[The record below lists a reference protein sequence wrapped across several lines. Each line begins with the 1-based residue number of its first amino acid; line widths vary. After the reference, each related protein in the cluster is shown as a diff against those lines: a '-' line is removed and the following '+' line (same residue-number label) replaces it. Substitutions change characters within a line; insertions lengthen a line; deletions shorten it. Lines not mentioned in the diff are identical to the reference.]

1 MSQQLLRDSPGPAA
15 DAGDAPDP
23 GRDEVRDPL
32 PAAGRTTAPAAVGR
46 GPAGPPAVARLARTG
61 RVLLKSPGLV
71 LAVLVIAVVILW
83 AVIPG
88 AFTHW
93 PPDTGVPSARLKPP
107 SAEHWFGTD
116 SLGRDL
122 FSRVVHGSATSLAAT
137 AVAVAVG
144 LVAGSL
150 LGLLAGFLRGWVDD
164 AIMRVMDVLLAIPSL
179 LLSLALITVL
189 GFGTVNIA
197 IAVGI
202 ASVANFAR
210 IMRAESLRV
219 GSAVYVEAARSSG
232 VRWHGILLR
241 HVLPNAAGPVL
252 ALSALEFGMAV
263 LSISSLSFLGFGAP
277 PPAAEWGSLV
287 AGGRDYLVAAWWL
300 VTLPGL
306 VIAAVVLSTNR
317 ISHAFQDPERNRT

>member
-1 MSQQLLRDSPGPAA
+1 MTQQLVRETRSEAGSGAGEQAARPEASVPISPAA
-15 DAGDAPDP
+15 
-23 GRDEVRDPL
+23 
-32 PAAGRTTAPAAVGR
+32 APASV
-46 GPAGPPAVARLARTG
+46 PWAGARFAAARRFLA
-61 RVLLKSPGLV
+61 KPGLV
-71 LAVLVIAVVILW
+71 LSVLVLALVILW
-83 AVIPG
+83 ALMPA

-93 PPDTGVPSARLKPP
+93 PPDTGVPSSRLKPP

-144 LVAGSL
+144 LVAGSA
-150 LGLLAGFLRGWVDD
+150 LGLLAGSIRGWVDD

-189 GFGTVNIA
+189 GFGTINIA

-210 IMRAESLRV
+210 IMRAETLRV
-219 GSAVYVEAARSSG
+219 STAVYVEAARSSG
-232 VRWHGILLR
+232 VRWHSILLR

-277 PPAAEWGSLV
+277 PPSAEWGSLV

-300 VTLPGL
+300 VTLPGV

-317 ISHAFQDPERNRT
+317 ISHAFQDSERNGR

>member
-1 MSQQLLRDSPGPAA
+1 MDPVGVDSTGDVAAPGGQEGA
-15 DAGDAPDP
+15 
-23 GRDEVRDPL
+23 RS
-32 PAAGRTTAPAAVGR
+32 AVGPSATATTHLGR
-46 GPAGPPAVARLARTG
+46 AARLRRSG
-61 RVLLKSPGLV
+61 LGLLSRGVFKTPGLV
-71 LAVLVIAVVILW
+71 LAVIVVGAVILW
-83 AVIPG
+83 AVVPG

-107 SAEHWFGTD
+107 STEHWFGTD

-144 LVAGSL
+144 LVAGSV

>member
-15 DAGDAPDP
+15 DALGATYP
-23 GRDEVRDPL
+23 GREEAGE
-32 PAAGRTTAPAAVGR
+32 PAAGAGQTSAAAAVVPGKAA
-46 GPAGPPAVARLARTG
+46 PSAVARLARTA
-61 RVLLKSPGLV
+61 RVLPKSPGLV

>member
-1 MSQQLLRDSPGPAA
+1 MTQQLVRETRALDGSGTGHQAPKPEASVPVPPAA
-15 DAGDAPDP
+15 RAS
-23 GRDEVRDPL
+23 
-32 PAAGRTTAPAAVGR
+32 
-46 GPAGPPAVARLARTG
+46 ARRAFARRFLG
-61 RVLLKSPGLV
+61 NPGLV
-71 LAVLVIAVVILW
+71 LSVLVVALVILW
-83 AVIPG
+83 ALIPQ
-88 AFTHW
+88 AFSHW
-93 PPDTGVPSARLKPP
+93 PPDTGVPSSRLKPP

-122 FSRVVHGSATSLAAT
+122 FSRVVHGSATSLTAT

-144 LVAGSL
+144 LVAGSA
-150 LGLLAGFLRGWVDD
+150 LGLLAGSIRGWVDD

-189 GFGTVNIA
+189 GFGTINIA

-210 IMRAESLRV
+210 IMRAETLRV
-219 GSAVYVEAARSSG
+219 STAVYVEAARSSG
-232 VRWHGILLR
+232 VRWHSILLR

-277 PPAAEWGSLV
+277 PPSAEWGSLV

-300 VTLPGL
+300 VTLPGV

-317 ISHAFQDPERNRT
+317 ISHAFQDSERNRP

>member
-1 MSQQLLRDSPGPAA
+1 MLQQLLPDTDPDKDTDTGA
-15 DAGDAPDP
+15 D
-23 GRDEVRDPL
+23 
-32 PAAGRTTAPAAVGR
+32 
-46 GPAGPPAVARLARTG
+46 RTG
-61 RVLLKSPGLV
+61 AESATDTVKVRPGLV
-71 LAVLVIAVVILW
+71 VAVLVLATVLLW
-83 AVIPG
+83 AAFPG

-93 PPDTGVPSARLKPP
+93 PPDSGVPTDRLKPP
-107 SAEHWFGTD
+107 SPEHWFGTD

-122 FSRVVHGSATSLAAT
+122 YSRVVHGSATSLAAT

-144 LVAGSL
+144 LVAGSA
-150 LGLLAGFLRGWVDD
+150 LGLLAGSVRGWVDD
-164 AIMRVMDVLLAIPSL
+164 AVMRLMDVLLAIPGL

-197 IAVGI
+197 VAVGV

-210 IMRAESLRV
+210 IMRSEALRV
-219 GSAVYVEAARSSG
+219 GTAVYVEAARASG
-232 VRWHGILLR
+232 VRWHTILLR

-277 PPAAEWGSLV
+277 PPASEWGSLV

-300 VTLPGL
+300 VTLPGV

-317 ISHAFQDPERNRT
+317 ISQAFQINTRTTR

>member
-1 MSQQLLRDSPGPAA
+1 MTQQL
-15 DAGDAPDP
+15 
-23 GRDEVRDPL
+23 VRETHSVD
-32 PAAGRTTAPAAVGR
+32 PAAGRSDAAPEVADAGTATGEQASVRWAGARWAAV
-46 GPAGPPAVARLARTG
+46 PWAGARRFLS
-61 RVLLKSPGLV
+61 KPGLV
-71 LAVLVIAVVILW
+71 LSVLVLALVILW
-83 AVIPG
+83 ALVPQ
-88 AFTHW
+88 AFTQW
-93 PPDTGVPSARLKPP
+93 PPDTGVPSSRLQPP

-144 LVAGSL
+144 LVAGSA
-150 LGLLAGFLRGWVDD
+150 LGLLAGSIRAWVDD

-189 GFGTVNIA
+189 GFGTINIA

-210 IMRAESLRV
+210 IMRAETLRV
-219 GSAVYVEAARSSG
+219 STAVYVEAARSSG
-232 VRWHGILLR
+232 VRWHSILLR

-277 PPAAEWGSLV
+277 PPSAEWGSLV

-300 VTLPGL
+300 VTLPGV

-317 ISHAFQDPERNRT
+317 ISHAFQDSERNGR